1 MSAEFEY
8 VVMQNHARELRE
20 TAAEHRRVRQAIKER
35 RGERQHRSLLAKL
48 LSS

>member
-1 MSAEFEY
+1 MNAEFEY

-20 TAAEHRRVRQAIKER
+20 AAAEHRRVLQARRER
-35 RGERQHRSLLAKL
+35 KARRPHRSILARL